1 MIVDECTT
9 FVGTLMYMSP
19 ERLQSKDY
27 SYKCDYW
34 SMALVIMEAALGYYP
49 IQKGMTHVDVGS
61 RICTHS

>member
-1 MIVDECTT
+1 M
-9 FVGTLMYMSP
+9 GTLMYMSP

-49 IQKGMTHVDVGS
+49 IQKGMTHVDVDLDV
-61 RICTHS
+61 CNHS